1 MAPSIPTHRPLL
13 TATRAALLVAFV
25 ASAST
30 VYMALGTQ
38 AQAADGAQWMSDAGT
53 CLNTDTQ
60 HVAQ

>member
-13 TATRAALLVAFV
+13 TATRAAVLVAIM

-30 VYMALGTQ
+30 VYMALGQ

-53 CLNTDTQ
+53 CLNTDTR